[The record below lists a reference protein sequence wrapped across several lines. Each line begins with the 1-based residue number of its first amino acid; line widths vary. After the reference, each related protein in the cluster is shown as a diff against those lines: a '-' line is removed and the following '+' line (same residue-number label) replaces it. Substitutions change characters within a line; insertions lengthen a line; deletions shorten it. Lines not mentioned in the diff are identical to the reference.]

1 VLVGR
6 WSARSE
12 RERERELGEGWC
24 RCGPVVWGGA
34 RSVLLGPRER
44 ERELGEEWFRSVG
57 QSSRWEVGGRW
68 SERVRF
74 GKWGKIL
81 DNDCLKVS
89 CLAFSLRTRVCPS
102 SSLAFYFIYIYIF
115 LFLFSF

>member
-44 ERELGEEWFRSVG
+44 ERELGEDWFRSVVGEGEIWQMGENFG
-57 QSSRWEVGGRW
+57 Q
-68 SERVRF
+68 
-74 GKWGKIL
+74 
-81 DNDCLKVS
+81 
-89 CLAFSLRTRVCPS
+89 
-102 SSLAFYFIYIYIF
+102 
-115 LFLFSF
+115 